1 MHTIVWPEQHT
12 ARVKALLQVHLCS
25 LCDAG
30 PARNI
35 LHHRRSLKPLVAQAI
50 EKSERITCFLGQPD
64 INSSPDD
71 ARAQPASD
79 LAFGNFWVMIT
90 CLGTRFPGNSERS
103 GRSVAQDVLVHMFEL
118 LKYGVAAVSRRQQAH
133 RLG

>member
-64 INSSPDD
+64 II
-71 ARAQPASD
+71 ARLTMPEPS
-79 LAFGNFWVMIT
+79 LPVIW
-90 CLGTRFPGNSERS
+90 
-103 GRSVAQDVLVHMFEL
+103 RSVIF
-118 LKYGVAAVSRRQQAH
+118 G
-133 RLG
+133 